1 MATKLDVTPASD
13 RELVL
18 RRLVD
23 APREKI
29 WRCWTEP
36 ELMKKWFCPRP
47 WTTPV
52 VEMDVRPGGSHR
64 MVMKG
69 PNPGEEHDLRGVF
82 LEVVPLERLTFTDAF
97 VSAWQPSLKPF
108 MVATLELEAQGDMT
122 VYTARVRHWSVADR
136 EEHEKMGFHE
146 GWGICVEQ
154 LEEVAKGL

>member
-23 APREKI
+23 APREQI

-36 ELMKKWFCPRP
+36 ELMKQWFCPRP
-47 WTTPV
+47 WTTPL
-52 VEMDVRPGGSHR
+52 VEMDVRPGGSHH

-69 PNPGEEHDLRGVF
+69 PNPGEMHDLRGVF
-82 LEVVPLERLTFTDAF
+82 LEVKPLERLSFTDAF
-97 VSAWQPSLKPF
+97 VSAWQPSQKPF

-122 VYTARVRHWSVADR
+122 VYTARVWHWSVADR

-146 GWGICVEQ
+146 GWGICVDQ